1 MLLAVMEMHEL
12 VNGVVCMDRKVYFLP
27 PLHNR
32 AGQENEKL
40 QARGDESSLQLA
52 LITLACAL
60 ING

>member
-1 MLLAVMEMHEL
+1 MHEL
-12 VNGVVCMDRKVYFLP
+12 VNGVVCMGWKVYFPP
-27 PLHNR
+27 PLHNC

>member
-12 VNGVVCMDRKVYFLP
+12 VNGVVCMGWKVYFPP
-27 PLHNR
+27 PLHNC